1 MDEALNGIDLVV
13 IVPEIGHYLISQKM
27 GMEERTAVAERSL
40 RHPTCAESR
49 ISL

>member
-1 MDEALNGIDLVV
+1 MDEALNGIDLVA
-13 IVPEIGHYLISQKM
+13 IVPETGYYLISQKM
-27 GMEERTAVAERSL
+27 GMEEHAAVAEGFL